1 MISAMTVTTKYSCL
15 EASHARSFSRTEQL
29 GNHDRAAGRQCG
41 KDVDD
46 EHVEHIDQRY
56 AGNRRFT
63 DRGDHH
69 RVGQTDCDGEHLL
82 DNERQN
88 QLFECGIWK

>member
-1 MISAMTVTTKYSCL
+1 MRKRCY
-15 EASHARSFSRTEQL
+15 
-29 GNHDRAAGRQCG
+29 
-41 KDVDD
+41 D

-69 RVGQTDCDGEHLL
+69 RVGQTDRDGEHLL